1 MPGTAGFI
9 PVLHAATDSRPDEID
24 TIAAAESV
32 AGALA
37 RLGYA
42 TEVIGLDHDLAG
54 IDALAPR
61 RPLLVFNLVDA
72 VGGDCRLAPMVPAR
86 LDAIGLP
93 YTGAGTNAWLD
104 TLSKIGTK
112 LKLARAG
119 LPTPEWSAD
128 GSGLRPDARVIVKP
142 VWEHGSLGIGPDL
155 GGARRRR
162 RPGHRRADAALEH
175 RAFRGRLYRRA
186 GIRLGDDGRPRRGRA
201 AADPR
206 DRVPGLR

>member
-1 MPGTAGFI
+1 M
-9 PVLHAATDSRPDEID
+9 
-24 TIAAAESV
+24 
-32 AGALA
+32 
-37 RLGYA
+37 
-42 TEVIGLDHDLAG
+42 IGLDHDLAG
-54 IDALAPR
+54 IDALEPR

-119 LPTPEWSAD
+119 LPTPEWSVD

-142 VWEHGSLGIGPDL
+142 VWEHRLARHRPELGR
-155 GGARRRR
+155 ARRRR
-162 RPGHRRADAALEH
+162 RPGHRRTDAALEH
-175 RAFRGRLYRRA
+175 RAFR
-186 GIRLGDDGRPRRGRA
+186 
-201 AADPR
+201 
-206 DRVPGLR
+206 